1 MLRATEGQEYTDV
14 LDELPAHAVRVPT
27 LTSVLLLLVTLI
39 SVVSIA
45 KADDQDI
52 QRATIIMDSY
62 SYSPNELSVH
72 AGKPVELTLRNAAT
86 FTPHTFHLADPAS
99 GLHVHAEVSAG
110 ESQTVRFTPNQR
122 GTFTFYCEKK
132 LLFFKSHRER
142 GQEGHLEVR

>member
-1 MLRATEGQEYTDV
+1 MQTLK
-14 LDELPAHAVRVPT
+14 VP
-27 LTSVLLLLVTLI
+27 TLI
-39 SVVSIA
+39 SVLLFLFTLISEDGSVVGIA
-45 KADDQDI
+45 HADDPGV

-62 SYSPNELSVH
+62 SYSPNELSVQ
-72 AGKPVELTLRNAAT
+72 AGKPVELTLRNDAT
-86 FTPHTFHLADPAS
+86 FIPHTFHLTDPAS

-142 GQEGHLEVR
+142 GQEGRLKVR

>member
-1 MLRATEGQEYTDV
+1 MQTLKV
-14 LDELPAHAVRVPT
+14 LT
-27 LTSVLLLLVTLI
+27 LISVLLLLITLI
-39 SVVSIA
+39 SEDDSLVSIA
-45 KADDQDI
+45 QADDQGI

-62 SYSPNELSVH
+62 SYSPNELSVE

-99 GLHVHAEVSAG
+99 GLHVHVEVSAG
-110 ESQTVRFTPNQR
+110 ESQTVSFTPNQR

-142 GQEGHLEVR
+142 GQEGRLKVR

>member
-1 MLRATEGQEYTDV
+1 MKQLSLVVRIGLSIGLAGILFACAPVPKEVKTEKVTT
-14 LDELPAHAVRVPT
+14 VR
-27 LTSVLLLLVTLI
+27 
-39 SVVSIA
+39 
-45 KADDQDI
+45 ADDKGI

-62 SYSPNELSVH
+62 SYSPSALSVQ

-86 FTPHTFHLADPAS
+86 VIPHTFHLADPAS

-110 ESQTVRFTPNQR
+110 ESQTVRFTPTQR

-142 GQEGHLEVR
+142 GQEGRLEVR

>member
-1 MLRATEGQEYTDV
+1 MQTLK
-14 LDELPAHAVRVPT
+14 VPT
-27 LTSVLLLLVTLI
+27 LISVLLLLITLI
-39 SVVSIA
+39 SEDGSLVSIA
-45 KADDQDI
+45 HADDQGI

-62 SYSPNELSVH
+62 SYSPNELSVE

-110 ESQTVRFTPNQR
+110 ESQTVSFTPNQR

-142 GQEGHLEVR
+142 GQEGRLEVR

>member
-1 MLRATEGQEYTDV
+1 MRYCRFIQTLKV
-14 LDELPAHAVRVPT
+14 LT
-27 LTSVLLLLVTLI
+27 LIAVLLLVITLI
-39 SVVSIA
+39 SEDGSVVCIA
-45 KADDQDI
+45 QADDQGI

-62 SYSPNELSVH
+62 SYSPNELSVE

-110 ESQTVRFTPNQR
+110 ESQTVSFTPNQR
-122 GTFTFYCEKK
+122 GTFTFYCEKR

>member
-1 MLRATEGQEYTDV
+1 MRYCRFMQTLKV
-14 LDELPAHAVRVPT
+14 LT
-27 LTSVLLLLVTLI
+27 LISVLLLLITLI
-39 SVVSIA
+39 SEDDSLVSIA
-45 KADDQDI
+45 QADDQGI

-62 SYSPNELSVH
+62 SYSPNELSVE

-99 GLHVHAEVSAG
+99 GLHVHVEVSAG
-110 ESQTVRFTPNQR
+110 ESQTVSFTPNQR

-142 GQEGHLEVR
+142 GQEGRLKVR